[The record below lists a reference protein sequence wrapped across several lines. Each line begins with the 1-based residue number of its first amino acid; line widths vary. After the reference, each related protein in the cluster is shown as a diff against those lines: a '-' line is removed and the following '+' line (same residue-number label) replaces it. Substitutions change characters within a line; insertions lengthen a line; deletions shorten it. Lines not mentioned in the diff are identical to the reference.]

1 VQDRRVVEAEPNLP
15 LPAVAGRRQPLGR
28 VLLAI
33 LVAGALA
40 LAAAPAEAR
49 AHKHKHHHVTYR
61 APSVA
66 ELETSAKYAAF
77 VGEPETGRILYEK
90 RADAQ
95 RFPASLTKMMTL
107 WELFGAIEKGQIKMS
122 DTLRASAHASYQAP
136 SKLGLED
143 GDTIRVEDAIKAI
156 VVVSANDVAVTI
168 AENLG
173 GKEDAFCARMTAH
186 ARAMGMTNTQ
196 FVNASGLPDGGQLST
211 ARDLYTL
218 GTHLLTDFPQY
229 YHYFAIESFRWNGR
243 VFSTHNHLV
252 GKVDGVDGIKTGYTA
267 ASGFNLV
274 TSAKR
279 DGKRLIAVVLGGA
292 TSRQRDEAM
301 RRMLNTEFASLEKAG
316 PMVAKADED
325 RDNAAPTPAAPIP
338 AAMPPSPEAL
348 TASTVPEA
356 VSAPARPY
364 PRPKPGEELATQ
376 VGGGTIGAS
385 QPEPKPAALSPTA
398 STSAPVTAQGDG
410 GEPSTSTVAT
420 LIAPPAQAAIQTA
433 AAEAM
438 RWGIQI
444 GAYVS
449 ETTATSKLAAARKTL
464 PKLLGRATQS
474 VERVA
479 IDDTAYYRARFG
491 PLDENEARHA
501 CALLEPH
508 GFKCF
513 AVQAPE
519 SELASGSVN

>member
-1 VQDRRVVEAEPNLP
+1 
-15 LPAVAGRRQPLGR
+15 
-28 VLLAI
+28 
-33 LVAGALA
+33 
-40 LAAAPAEAR
+40 
-49 AHKHKHHHVTYR
+49 
-61 APSVA
+61 
-66 ELETSAKYAAF
+66 
-77 VGEPETGRILYEK
+77 
-90 RADAQ
+90 
-95 RFPASLTKMMTL
+95 MMTL
-107 WELFGAIEKGQIKMS
+107 WELFSAIEKGQYKMT

-136 SKLGLED
+136 SKLGLEN

-173 GKEDAFCARMTAH
+173 GDEDSFCARMTAH

-196 FVNASGLPDGGQLST
+196 FVNASGLPNSGQLST

-229 YHYFAIESFRWNGR
+229 YHYFATESFRWNGR
-243 VFSTHNHLV
+243 VFATHNHLV
-252 GKVDGVDGIKTGYTA
+252 GRVDGVDGIKTGYTA

-279 DGKRLIAVVLGGA
+279 DGKRIVAVVLGGA

-301 RRMLNTEFASLEKAG
+301 RRMLNTEFAALEKAG
-316 PMVAKADED
+316 PMVAQED
-325 RDNAAPTPAAPIP
+325 NSENLPGETATPVVASTPAQTPI
-338 AAMPPSPEAL
+338 
-348 TASTVPEA
+348 TG
-356 VSAPARPY
+356 PY

-376 VGGGTIGAS
+376 VGGGAVNSAGA
-385 QPEPKPAALSPTA
+385 QPVPKPDAAAAVP
-398 STSAPVTAQGDG
+398 APPVGQGDAV
-410 GEPSTSTVAT
+410 EPSVPAPATVAS
-420 LIAPPAQAAIQTA
+420 LVAPPAQAATPQPTA
-433 AAEAM
+433 DEM

-449 ETTATSKLAAARKTL
+449 QSTATSKLAAARKAV

-474 VERVA
+474 IERVA
-479 IDDTAYYRARFG
+479 IDDSAYYRARFG
-491 PLDENEARHA
+491 PLDESEAKRA

-519 SELASGSVN
+519 SELVTGSAN